1 MQPKPLGRRCAS
13 PCHRCGS
20 CTNPHSA
27 LGSSFKKIRLLL
39 SRQGHYLL
47 LEHRNHRT
55 QSSGL
60 HSSSKKEMF
69 RETLLAQ
76 GLLSAQTR
84 GHPRE
89 HLSPSLGLLLAQ
101 GTSSQ
106 GRRAR
111 VPPGGRRAGGG
122 PGSYCGGTS
131 LPDRARDT
139 HTDEI
144 VALKKVRM
152 DKEKDGEL
160 GGAAARLALKWEGIG
175 RCKLPELPEWCMH
188 DGQRRLVSRGL
199 ESGPAGLPW
208 TSPAHHPSS
217 LASAPLS
224 RVQFIPFIC
233 PLPPAG

>member
-1 MQPKPLGRRCAS
+1 M
-13 PCHRCGS
+13 
-20 CTNPHSA
+20 
-27 LGSSFKKIRLLL
+27 
-39 SRQGHYLL
+39 L
-47 LEHRNHRT
+47 LEHRNRRT

-60 HSSSKKEMF
+60 HCSSKKETF

-84 GHPRE
+84 GLPRE
-89 HLSPSLGLLLAQ
+89 HVSPSLGLLLAQ
-101 GTSSQ
+101 GTSRQ

-122 PGSYCGGTS
+122 PASYCGGTS

-160 GGAAARLALKWEGIG
+160 GGAPAPLALKWEGIG
-175 RCKLPELPEWCMH
+175 RRELPELAESRMH

-199 ESGPAGLPW
+199 QSGPACLPW
-208 TSPAHHPSS
+208 TFPAHHPSS
-217 LASAPLS
+217 TP
-224 RVQFIPFIC
+224 
-233 PLPPAG
+233 

>member
-1 MQPKPLGRRCAS
+1 M
-13 PCHRCGS
+13 
-20 CTNPHSA
+20 
-27 LGSSFKKIRLLL
+27 
-39 SRQGHYLL
+39 L
-47 LEHRNHRT
+47 LEHRNRRT

-60 HSSSKKEMF
+60 HSSSKKETF
-69 RETLLAQ
+69 RETLPAQ

-84 GHPRE
+84 GLPRE

-160 GGAAARLALKWEGIG
+160 GGAPAPLALKWEGVG
-175 RCKLPELPEWCMH
+175 RHKLPELAEWCMH
-188 DGQRRLVSRGL
+188 DGQRRLVSRGCSL
-199 ESGPAGLPW
+199 ALPVSPGLFQLTIP
-208 TSPAHHPSS
+208 PPHPSLSSPELCAVHPLHLSSPSCWLTLTS
-217 LASAPLS
+217 LLSQLSVTLLTRAFPLKTGQVAPVCCS
-224 RVQFIPFIC
+224 HPC
-233 PLPPAG
+233 

>member
-1 MQPKPLGRRCAS
+1 
-13 PCHRCGS
+13 
-20 CTNPHSA
+20 
-27 LGSSFKKIRLLL
+27 
-39 SRQGHYLL
+39 LL

-60 HSSSKKEMF
+60 HSDSKKETF
-69 RETLLAQ
+69 RETLLA
-76 GLLSAQTR
+76 GGPLSAQTR
-84 GHPRE
+84 GLPRE
-89 HLSPSLGLLLAQ
+89 HLSPSVGVLLAQ

-111 VPPGGRRAGGG
+111 VPPCGRRAGGG
-122 PGSYCGGTS
+122 PGSYCGGAS

-160 GGAAARLALKWEGIG
+160 GGAAAPLALKWEGLG
-175 RCKLPELPEWCMH
+175 RCKLPELPEWRLH

-199 ESGPAGLPW
+199 QSGPACLPW

-217 LASAPLS
+217 TP
-224 RVQFIPFIC
+224 
-233 PLPPAG
+233 